1 MINSEWHQ
9 DALQGRRARRP
20 LGTISGS
27 ESPVRDRA
35 ATQARGWPPSSQDE
49 ALLEP
54 GRSCLAFAGPEGVLR
69 FEDGVA
75 RRLVQ
80 LREAAALGGDA
91 TLGGLGRSER
101 KILRKWF
108 PALKPK
114 ATARDYLQV
123 IGKLG
128 GFDPLERVG
137 DPTWADLWIG
147 YLKLCDGVFVMWI
160 GQEPRPARVSRR
172 ARPEND

>member
-9 DALQGRRARRP
+9 EARQGRRARRP
-20 LGTISGS
+20 VGTLSGS
-27 ESPVRDRA
+27 ESPVRNRA
-35 ATQARGWPPSSQDE
+35 ATPARGWPPSSRYE
-49 ALLEP
+49 AVLEP
-54 GRSCLAFAGPEGVLR
+54 GRSYLAFAGPDGVLR
-69 FEDGVA
+69 FEDGFA

-80 LREAAALGGDA
+80 LSEAAALGGDA
-91 TLGGLGRSER
+91 TLGGVGRAER

-128 GFDPLERVG
+128 GFDSLERVG

-147 YLKLCDGVFVMWI
+147 YLKLCDGIFVMLL
-160 GQEPRPARVSRR
+160 GQEQRSARVGWR
-172 ARPEND
+172 AKPEDE

>member
-20 LGTISGS
+20 LGTVSDSKNPI
-27 ESPVRDRA
+27 RDRA
-35 ATQARGWPPSSQDE
+35 ATPAGGWPPSSQYE

-54 GRSCLAFAGPEGVLR
+54 GRSYLAFAGPDGVLR

-91 TLGGLGRSER
+91 TLGGVGRSER

-114 ATARDYLQV
+114 ATAKDYLQV